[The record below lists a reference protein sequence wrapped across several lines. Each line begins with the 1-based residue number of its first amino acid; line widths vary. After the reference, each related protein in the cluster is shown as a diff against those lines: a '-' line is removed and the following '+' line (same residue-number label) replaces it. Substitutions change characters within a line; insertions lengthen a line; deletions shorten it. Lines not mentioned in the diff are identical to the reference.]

1 MYLQPHEVR
10 LGQIDHA
17 YRWLVVNL
25 PTEGTGGSLDHPNT
39 QLRCVV
45 VWICQHLHFVRWS

>member
-1 MYLQPHEVR
+1 MYLQPHEVC

-45 VWICQHLHFVRWS
+45 VWIYQHLHFVR